1 MKRIRMFLLSLAA
14 VSSML
19 VTGNVFAG
27 GELERL
33 PEGETVSE
41 DGSSEKTGST
51 SEKAKPLSDEEREE
65 LLEGSVFHGTDGD
78 GRRIYRNT
86 ETDELTWFSEDMK
99 YCFGTFR
106 CCAENGKYR
115 LLADF
120 GTSLMG
126 LENKETGYIW
136 WTSPLESEND
146 PIANETF
153 AGELMSSSVLH
164 YGIPEKR
171 SDNFT
176 LRSGLAS
183 DCTISVTQIENGIRV
198 DYSYKK
204 EGFSYPV
211 EYTLGEDYLRAS
223 LVVSEI
229 EETSQGKIATSVNL
243 LGSFGAAS
251 DDEDGY
257 FVIPDGCGALVRFGS
272 SKSASSG
279 EYFRRIYGNDVT
291 AVPTSRGAVDEQL
304 YLPVF
309 GIVKDGNGV
318 LAVAEKGDS
327 NSLISV
333 KTTSRSNSSYNLC
346 SFVFTLRSTD
356 NYYMTGKNSTSFT
369 VFEKGKI
376 KSDDIAVRYYPID
389 AENADY
395 TDIAA
400 RYREYLTEEKGV
412 EKRAEEG
419 SSPLHVNLYGGVM
432 KKRSVLGIPV
442 EMKTSVTSFSQAQT
456 ILSELEAEGV
466 DDMAVTYKNWTND
479 GIRERIDT
487 DAKPSDKLGG
497 RKDFEELLD
506 YTQEHSIEMYAVADN
521 RDFRS
526 GGGYYSFT
534 DASVRIS
541 GAYSRIVSYDLAYGI
556 PDGFAKNK
564 SLLSPKKF
572 SEVLGSETAHKYAE
586 RGFDGISLSTLT
598 TSLYGDYGKST
609 VSRYEA
615 MNRLADCCNTLD
627 CELGSGILADSANAY
642 ALPYVSRIMNVPL
655 TSSRYDIFDEDI
667 PFYQLVLHGV
677 IPYSSTAV
685 NAEADPVDTVLMAA
699 VTGSSLTYDMLWE
712 DTALLKNTEFDIYY
726 YANYKGNI
734 RRAAQAYRTVEPI
747 LSKVSGCTIDE
758 YITDG
763 GNCITAVYS
772 DGTEVTADFDKKT
785 LTSGGVL
792 YDIGAAGR
800 EGGI

>member
-1 MKRIRMFLLSLAA
+1 MNRIKLFLLSLAA

-33 PEGETVSE
+33 PEGESVSE
-41 DGSSEKTGST
+41 GNSSENKDGTAGI
-51 SEKAKPLSDEEREE
+51 AQPLSDEEKEK
-65 LLEGSVFHGTDGD
+65 LLEGSVLHSTDSD
-78 GRRIYRNT
+78 GRRIYKNA
-86 ETDELTWFSEDMK
+86 ETDELTWFSEDMR

-106 CCAENGKYR
+106 KCAENEKYR

-120 GTSLMG
+120 STSLMG

-136 WTSPLESEND
+136 WSSPLESRLD
-146 PIANETF
+146 PKVNEML
-153 AGELMSSSVLH
+153 AGELLSTSVLS
-164 YGIPEKR
+164 YGVPEKR
-171 SDNFT
+171 SDDFT
-176 LRSGLAS
+176 LRSGIPE
-183 DCTISVTQIENGIRV
+183 DCTVTVAAIENGIRV

-204 EGFSYPV
+204 DGFSYPV
-211 EYTLGEDYLRAS
+211 EYTLGEDYLRVS
-223 LVVSEI
+223 LIVSEI
-229 EETSQGKIATSVNL
+229 EETSKGKIATRVNL
-243 LGSFGAAS
+243 LGSFGAAA

-272 SKSASSG
+272 GKSESTGA
-279 EYFRRIYGNDVT
+279 YLRRIYGNDVT

-309 GIVKDGNGV
+309 GIVKDGNGL
-318 LAVAEKGDS
+318 LAVAERGDS
-327 NSLISV
+327 NAQLSV
-333 KTTSRSNSSYNLC
+333 ETTAQSNTSYNLC

-376 KSDDIAVRYYPID
+376 KSDDIAVRYYPVGG
-389 AENADY
+389 ENADY

-400 RYREYLTEEKGV
+400 RYRKYLTEEKGV
-412 EKRAEEG
+412 EKRADEG
-419 SSPLHVNLYGGVM
+419 SSPLYVNLYGGVM

-442 EMKTSVTSFSQAQT
+442 NLKTSVTDFSQAQT
-456 ILSELEAEGV
+456 ILSELKEEGV

-479 GIRERIDT
+479 GIRERVDT
-487 DAKPSDKLGG
+487 DAKPSNTLGG
-497 RKDFEELLD
+497 KKDFGELTDFAEEN
-506 YTQEHSIEMYAVADN
+506 SIEFYPAADN

-564 SLLSPKKF
+564 SLLSPRKF
-572 SEVLGSETAHKYAE
+572 SEVIGSETAHNYAE
-586 RGFDGISLSTLT
+586 RGLDGISLSTLT
-598 TSLYGDYGKST
+598 TSLYGDYGKKT

-615 MNRLADCCNTLD
+615 MNRLADCYNIFD
-627 CELGSGILADSANAY
+627 CELESGILADSANAY

-685 NAEADPVDTVLMAA
+685 NADANPVDTVLMAA

-712 DTALLKNTEFDIYY
+712 DTELLKNTEFDIYY
-726 YANYKGNI
+726 YANYRGNI
-734 RRAAQAYRTVEPI
+734 GRAAQAYKAVEPI
-747 LSKVSGCTIDE
+747 LSKVSGCTIDD

-763 GNCITAVYS
+763 GSCIAAVYS
-772 DGTEVTADFDKKT
+772 DGTEVTVDFEAKT
-785 LTSGGVL
+785 IACDGVL
-792 YDIGAAGR
+792 CDLGAIER

>member
-1 MKRIRMFLLSLAA
+1 M
-14 VSSML
+14 
-19 VTGNVFAG
+19 
-27 GELERL
+27 
-33 PEGETVSE
+33 
-41 DGSSEKTGST
+41 
-51 SEKAKPLSDEEREE
+51 
-65 LLEGSVFHGTDGD
+65 
-78 GRRIYRNT
+78 
-86 ETDELTWFSEDMK
+86 
-99 YCFGTFR
+99 
-106 CCAENGKYR
+106 
-115 LLADF
+115 
-120 GTSLMG
+120 
-126 LENKETGYIW
+126 
-136 WTSPLESEND
+136 
-146 PIANETF
+146 
-153 AGELMSSSVLH
+153 
-164 YGIPEKR
+164 
-171 SDNFT
+171 
-176 LRSGLAS
+176 
-183 DCTISVTQIENGIRV
+183 
-198 DYSYKK
+198 
-204 EGFSYPV
+204 
-211 EYTLGEDYLRAS
+211 
-223 LVVSEI
+223 
-229 EETSQGKIATSVNL
+229 
-243 LGSFGAAS
+243 
-251 DDEDGY
+251 
-257 FVIPDGCGALVRFGS
+257 IPDGCGALVRFGS

-279 EYFRRIYGNDVT
+279 EYLRRVYGNDVT
-291 AVPTSRGAVDEQL
+291 AVPATRGAVDEQI

-309 GIVKDGNGV
+309 GIVKDGNGL

-333 KTTSRSNSSYNLC
+333 KTTARSNTSYNLC

-356 NYYMTGKNSTSFT
+356 NYYMTGKNSSSFT

-376 KSDDIAVRYYPID
+376 KSDDIAVRYYPIE

-412 EKRAEEG
+412 GKRTEEG
-419 SSPLHVNLYGGVM
+419 DSPLYVNFYGGVM

-442 EMKTSVTSFSQAQT
+442 NQKTSVTDFSQAQT

-466 DDMAVTYKNWTND
+466 DNMTVTYKNWTND

-487 DAKPSDKLGG
+487 DAKPSGTLGG
-497 RKDFEELLD
+497 KKDFAELLD
-506 YTQEHSIEMYAVADN
+506 YIQEHSIEMYAVADN

-526 GGGYYSFT
+526 GGGYYAFT

-572 SEVLGSETAHKYAE
+572 GEVFGSETAHRYAE

-598 TSLYGDYGKST
+598 TSLYGDYGKKT

-615 MNRLADCCNTLD
+615 MNRLIDCYNILD
-627 CELGSGILADSANAY
+627 CELAGGGILADNANAY
-642 ALPYVSRIMNVPL
+642 ALPYVSRIMNVPA

-667 PFYQLVLHGV
+667 PFYQLVLHGL

-685 NAEADPVDTVLMAA
+685 NAEADPVDALLAAA

-712 DTALLKNTEFDIYY
+712 DAALLKNTEFDIYY
-726 YANYKGNI
+726 YANYKANI
-734 RRAAQAYRTVEPI
+734 RRAAQAYKMVEPI
-747 LSKVSGCTIDE
+747 LSKVSGCTIDD

-763 GNCITAVYS
+763 GSCVTAVYS
-772 DGTEVTADFDKKT
+772 DGTEVSADFEKKT

-792 YDIGAAGR
+792 YDIGAVGR